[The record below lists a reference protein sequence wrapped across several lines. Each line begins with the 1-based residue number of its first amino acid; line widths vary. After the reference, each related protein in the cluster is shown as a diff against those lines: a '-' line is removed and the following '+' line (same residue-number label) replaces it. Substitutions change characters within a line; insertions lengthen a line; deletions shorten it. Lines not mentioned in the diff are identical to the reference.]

1 MNIKKLYGFL
11 FFIILFMP
19 FVQGVMGIFPV
30 TKLNGVETE
39 IKKSS
44 FSAISWFNGQYAR
57 DFESYFAA
65 NIGFRSV
72 VIKIINQIKYE
83 LFRDVSRDKGTEI
96 IIGSD
101 DWLFEKVYA
110 DRLIFD
116 HAMPETQLIM
126 FSELMS
132 QVQIKLAEKG
142 VAFLLIISPSKAEIY
157 KEKLPESILAR
168 LPNKNMP
175 TNRERLITYLKKK
188 EVHYLDAHD
197 LFLKLKSNS
206 DILFTPGGTHWN
218 YYGSFLVCSEL
229 IKILNNNTAITL
241 PIPVIESI
249 QHRSAL
255 GTDKDL
261 ADLLNLIWYR
271 PNKSPIPYPTVNVDA
286 LPTDKRLNVLVV
298 GDSFAIT
305 LIDSMGIS
313 QMARHIDFMYYN
325 SRLFSYSPIK
335 TQSIIRNMSQTE
347 IGPIEHAAF
356 DWDKI
361 LANKKLVV
369 LEINEIQLNRLAWGW
384 LNLLNKHLTGAQEL
398 GDDGIV
404 QRYSQDLV
412 AEIYIATFNR
422 APDYSGLKYWANAV
436 AVGQLTSEQ
445 VAKSFFDQPETRAIF
460 PEGTNNTAFITTI
473 FQNAFNRAPTAAGIA
488 YWVSALDRGEFS
500 RDQAIIQILNGAKA
514 ETGNPADAAMLAK
527 KTEFGVFF
535 ANSAIGNMTN
545 NVSFIDWTKDIIK
558 LAANNEFTIEK
569 AKDYIKGL

>member
-1 MNIKKLYGFL
+1 
-11 FFIILFMP
+11 MP

-188 EVHYLDAHD
+188 KYT
-197 LFLKLKSNS
+197 
-206 DILFTPGGTHWN
+206 ILMPM
-218 YYGSFLVCSEL
+218 
-229 IKILNNNTAITL
+229 I
-241 PIPVIESI
+241 
-249 QHRSAL
+249 
-255 GTDKDL
+255 
-261 ADLLNLIWYR
+261 
-271 PNKSPIPYPTVNVDA
+271 
-286 LPTDKRLNVLVV
+286 
-298 GDSFAIT
+298 
-305 LIDSMGIS
+305 
-313 QMARHIDFMYYN
+313 
-325 SRLFSYSPIK
+325 
-335 TQSIIRNMSQTE
+335 
-347 IGPIEHAAF
+347 
-356 DWDKI
+356 
-361 LANKKLVV
+361 
-369 LEINEIQLNRLAWGW
+369 
-384 LNLLNKHLTGAQEL
+384 
-398 GDDGIV
+398 
-404 QRYSQDLV
+404 
-412 AEIYIATFNR
+412 
-422 APDYSGLKYWANAV
+422 
-436 AVGQLTSEQ
+436 
-445 VAKSFFDQPETRAIF
+445 FF
-460 PEGTNNTAFITTI
+460 
-473 FQNAFNRAPTAAGIA
+473 
-488 YWVSALDRGEFS
+488 
-500 RDQAIIQILNGAKA
+500 
-514 ETGNPADAAMLAK
+514 
-527 KTEFGVFF
+527 
-535 ANSAIGNMTN
+535 
-545 NVSFIDWTKDIIK
+545 
-558 LAANNEFTIEK
+558 
-569 AKDYIKGL
+569 